1 MKKFLL
7 SLLSMTPI
15 LGISAFAAPV
25 TLNLFGGG
33 LSLLDSLLFIGIGLV
48 VLGVLLICIAFL
60 KPVSKKAKKE
70 DEVVVPHFL
79 DNPDWDAE
87 ILPEEEMEL
96 TEQEEYPKE
105 DVDEPTQEEIA
116 ENSQAEELPEDIPEV
131 EENPAEDTPEVEENP
146 PEEIIEDEPEEIP
159 EEPEMIEPV
168 EEKIYPK
175 LILTNRETNDFM
187 IIPLSG
193 ENTIG
198 RKPENDLVLNDTT
211 VSGRHCVIL
220 TEEEK
225 VFIQDENST
234 NGTFLNGNRLFEK
247 TELHPG
253 DRITLGKQE
262 FNISF
267 HA

>member
-1 MKKFLL
+1 MKKLLL
-7 SLLSMTPI
+7 SLLSVTPI

-33 LSLLDSLLFIGIGLV
+33 LSILDSLLFIGIGLV
-48 VLGVLLICIAFL
+48 ILGVLLICIAFL

-70 DEVVVPHFL
+70 DEVVAPHFL
-79 DNPDWDAE
+79 DNPDWDAK

-96 TEQEEYPKE
+96 TEQEEYPEE
-105 DVDEPTQEEIA
+105 DIDEPTEEEIA
-116 ENSQAEELPEDIPEV
+116 KGSDPEEVLEETLEEVIQQEEAPEDASEV
-131 EENPAEDTPEVEENP
+131 EDAA
-146 PEEIIEDEPEEIP
+146 EEIP
-159 EEPEMIEPV
+159 EEPEILEPV

-198 RKPENDLVLNDTT
+198 RKPENDLVINDTT

-220 TEEEK
+220 TEDEK

-234 NGTFLNGNRLFEK
+234 NGTYVNGTRLFEK

-253 DRITLGKQE
+253 DRVTLGKQE
-262 FNISF
+262 FHISF